1 MPGCAI
7 TDRAAECPGCI
18 ITRDRVITDTRPSA
32 KLASETSG
40 LPGAT
45 SMPAHMCEITFTGYA
60 DATLRARS
68 EKMLGP
74 GVILR

>member
-1 MPGCAI
+1 MAL
-7 TDRAAECPGCI
+7 
-18 ITRDRVITDTRPSA
+18 
-32 KLASETSG
+32 LASETSG
-40 LPGAT
+40 LPDAT

-68 EKMLGP
+68 EKMLRP